1 MDILFATLSATVFG
15 LVSAIDK
22 RLISKTVP
30 NFNCFCCA
38 VGISLTIFA
47 IGTFF
52 LMDIGF
58 SLNQH
63 RFIAIVSGCCW
74 GATLGI
80 QFYGYKIEEASR
92 VSAIVHTFPVFV
104 TIIAIPF
111 LGESLTTIQFIAMGI
126 VVIGAYVISINDL
139 SVTTIFKVNK
149 ALPILVLASFFMAL
163 AHITGKWALESESVE
178 SVYVFRNLGMA
189 FVLFAFCKP
198 KTPIELFQSLNNK
211 LALTLLLVSEFILA
225 PVAVILQ
232 VLATNMVAI
241 TIISTV
247 TASRPVFVFAFVTL
261 FSLPFVRLLDEK
273 LDAKTLAVKSSSIAA
288 ITVGIAVLSI

>member
-1 MDILFATLSATVFG
+1 MEVLFAILSATVFG

-22 RLISKTVP
+22 RLIAKSVP

-38 VGISLTIFA
+38 VAISLTIFA
-47 IGTFF
+47 IGTFLLF
-52 LMDIGF
+52 DIGMF
-58 SLNQH
+58 LNQH
-63 RFIAIVSGCCW
+63 RIIAVISGCCW
-74 GATLGI
+74 GGTLGI

-104 TIIAIPF
+104 AILAIPL
-111 LGESLTTIQFIAMGI
+111 LGESLSTLQFLAMG
-126 VVIGAYVISINDL
+126 VVVLGAYAISINDFSL
-139 SVTTIFKVNK
+139 RTFFKINK
-149 ALPILVLASFFMAL
+149 ALPILILASFLMAL
-163 AHITGKWALESESVE
+163 AHLTGKYSLASESVE
-178 SVYVFRNLGMA
+178 SVYVYRNLGMA
-189 FVLFAFCKP
+189 FVLFTFCKP
-198 KTPIELFQSLNNK
+198 RTPIELFKSMNNK
-211 LALTLLLVSEFILA
+211 LTIWLLLVSEFILA

-232 VLATNMVAI
+232 VLATNMGAI